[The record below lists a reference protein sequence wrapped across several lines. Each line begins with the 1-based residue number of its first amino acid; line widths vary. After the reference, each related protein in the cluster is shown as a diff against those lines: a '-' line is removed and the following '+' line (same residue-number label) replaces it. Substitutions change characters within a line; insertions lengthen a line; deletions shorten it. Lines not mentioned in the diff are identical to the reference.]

1 MEQLVE
7 RGSGEFG
14 RGSLNWIQTWTLIWA
29 TVFYSVFPIFFF
41 WVCSIVEMNGYTDRK
56 SVV

>member
-41 WVCSIVEMNGYTDRK
+41 WVCSIVEMNGYTG
-56 SVV
+56 